1 MLAPPT
7 ASFFPSR
14 VASRMRTTQNSG
26 GVCSIQRIDGSTI
39 IRISLINLR
48 YKKTRQRAR
57 TFLYRKTKFPLENIG
72 NYADSQLTN
81 RDSIDEGEAKRG
93 ARKMEA
99 KLVEERVETL

>member
-1 MLAPPT
+1 M
-7 ASFFPSR
+7 
-14 VASRMRTTQNSG
+14 
-26 GVCSIQRIDGSTI
+26 
-39 IRISLINLR
+39 
-48 YKKTRQRAR
+48 
-57 TFLYRKTKFPLENIG
+57 ENIG

>member
-1 MLAPPT
+1 
-7 ASFFPSR
+7 
-14 VASRMRTTQNSG
+14 MRTTQNSG

-57 TFLYRKTKFPLENIG
+57 TFLYRKTKFPRSMENIG